1 MNVKIKQEE
10 REEGC
15 HFITSSPGFQFRL
28 CDGHKGCWWS
38 NATFRLH
45 WMGFLDVYFTVFSWS
60 HIRCCFST
68 LGPKVSYRS
77 WFCWEGSGERR
88 KILLDRG
95 RGLSSFLPGH
105 QPMLEAFHTLA
116 DLWLWFWQW
125 LGPLAYTLC
134 LYLPLCSESIWGM
147 WTSPC
152 VQPWLPCLLQ
162 PFRLLANKHPITHI
176 ANENTLQWEMIKV
189 KVSIWP

>member
-95 RGLSSFLPGH
+95 RGLFFPARPPANVGSIS
-105 QPMLEAFHTLA
+105 HTGRFMTLVLA
-116 DLWLWFWQW
+116 MTWS
-125 LGPLAYTLC
+125 LGIYTL
-134 LYLPLCSESIWGM
+134 PLSTTLFREHLGHVDLAMCSAL
-147 WTSPC
+147 
-152 VQPWLPCLLQ
+152 VAL
-162 PFRLLANKHPITHI
+162 PITTFQI
-176 ANENTLQWEMIKV
+176 V
-189 KVSIWP
+189 G